1 MKGFADHDWESLAKP
16 NEVAAIYMGKKSARF
31 VQGRLL
37 MFGASPQ
44 TEISIVENASRTD
57 MRILETNLS
66 DLVETLRSNDVTGP
80 ALIFYGLS
88 PRQAQSLSHTQ
99 NMEFA

>member
-57 MRILETNLS
+57 MRIWKRTS
-66 DLVETLRSNDVTGP
+66 AIWSKHCGQT
-80 ALIFYGLS
+80 
-88 PRQAQSLSHTQ
+88 
-99 NMEFA
+99 M

>member
-1 MKGFADHDWESLAKP
+1 LPITIGKALQNQTRLPPFTWA
-16 NEVAAIYMGKKSARF
+16 KKSARF

-88 PRQAQSLSHTQ
+88 PRQAQSLPTPQ